1 MKVKCEEWHSDKMLA
16 NADCFLFAIS
26 GIKNMYYT
34 LARQQARKITTKPL
48 SITEG
53 VKKENC

>member
-1 MKVKCEEWHSDKMLA
+1 MLA